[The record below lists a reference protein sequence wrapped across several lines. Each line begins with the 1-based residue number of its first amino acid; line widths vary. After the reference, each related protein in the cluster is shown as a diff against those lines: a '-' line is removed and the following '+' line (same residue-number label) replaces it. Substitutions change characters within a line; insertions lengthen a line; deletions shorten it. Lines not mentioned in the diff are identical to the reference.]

1 MRLYHIG
8 GFEKSM
14 NIKKFMLALLV
25 TVLAFCTVAGGYTL
39 ANFLNGTS
47 LSGEISQH
55 LDKPVGDKFNILL
68 MGLDEDKTRADT
80 IMIVSVDPKENTVK
94 LLSVPRDTQI
104 QVNGSIIKINAT
116 MGYQRKEELMIQV
129 LRELTGMPIHYYAEI
144 DFDGFK
150 EVVDILGGVDYNV
163 PFDMNYDDP
172 TQNLH
177 IHLKAGMQHLD
188 GQAAHDFVRFRH
200 NNGGSAPGD
209 YALGDPGRI
218 KAQQA
223 FLKELVRQKLQP
235 QYITK
240 APELINEIYKYVK
253 TNFSIADALRYAGM
267 LTKIDADTFQTF
279 MLPGESVY
287 EHSLWYHK
295 HDPEE
300 TEELVRTEFGY
311 VDGAAVSLPPKAS
324 ASAGSSPSPSA
335 SDH

>member
-1 MRLYHIG
+1 
-8 GFEKSM
+8 M
-14 NIKKFMLALLV
+14 NIKKFLLALLI

-47 LSGEISQH
+47 LSGEISKH

-68 MGLDEDKTRADT
+68 MGLDQDKTRADT

-104 QVNGSIIKINAT
+104 KVNGSTIKINAT
-116 MGYQRKEELMIQV
+116 MGYKRKEELMIQE
-129 LRELTGMPIHYYAEI
+129 LRTLTGMPIHYYAEI
-144 DFDGFK
+144 DFNGFK
-150 EVVDILGGVDYNV
+150 EVVDLLGGVDYNV
-163 PFDMNYDDP
+163 PYNMNYDDP

-177 IHLKAGMQHLD
+177 IHLNAGMQHLD

-200 NNGGSAPGD
+200 NNGGSAPGE
-209 YALGDPGRI
+209 YAMGDPGRI

-240 APELINEIYKYVK
+240 APELINEIYRYVK
-253 TNFSIADALRYAGM
+253 TNFSVSDALRYAGM
-267 LTKIDADTFQTF
+267 LTKINADTFQTF

-295 HDPEE
+295 CDLEK
-300 TEELVRTEFGY
+300 TAELVRTEFGY
-311 VDGAAVSLPPKAS
+311 VDGVAVSMPPKAS
-324 ASAGSSPSPSA
+324 ASPGASSSA
-335 SDH
+335 SVGSN